1 MSRFII
7 ILFAICSIQN
17 ALAANIL
24 VWGDSLSAG
33 YGIAQEQAWP
43 QLLSR
48 KLVTEGY
55 RHTVINASI
64 SGETSAGG
72 LTRLPAALTR
82 DKPSI
87 VIIELGAND
96 GLRGL
101 PVPAMRKNLDAM
113 IRSAQ
118 ASGARVMLIGMRM
131 PPNFGPV
138 YTQKFQQ
145 TYSELAQQYK
155 TALLPFMMEGF
166 AERSELFQGD
176 NLHPTAEAQ
185 PLILANVWSAL
196 KPLLRK

>member
-48 KLVTEGY
+48 KLAAEGY

-72 LTRLPAALTR
+72 LSRLPAALTR

-166 AERSELFQGD
+166 AERSELFQSD

>member
-1 MSRFII
+1 M
-7 ILFAICSIQN
+7 CSIPN
-17 ALAANIL
+17 ALAAKIL
-24 VWGDSLSAG
+24 IWGDSLSAG

-43 QLLSR
+43 RLLER
-48 KLVTEGY
+48 KLASEGY
-55 RHTVINASI
+55 RHTISNASI

-72 LTRLPAALTR
+72 LSRLPEALAR
-82 DKPSI
+82 EKPAV

-113 IRSAQ
+113 IRTTQ

-131 PPNFGPV
+131 PPNFGPA

-176 NLHPTAEAQ
+176 NLHPTAAAQ
-185 PLILANVWSAL
+185 PLILANVWPVL

>member
-82 DKPSI
+82 DKPAI